1 MGWYKN
7 EISWMAT
14 LGSINGHTVGK
25 YSRRKENAKMTTE
38 KRKVQEVPWHREN
51 PVADFIPYHAQV
63 NENTVKTQG
72 GDYLQI
78 IKLDGVAHESADP
91 SDVEVWKEQL
101 NILLRNISSPQVC
114 LWTNT
119 VRREST
125 VYPNGNFSGEFD
137 SSLNEKYRKHV
148 TQKQMMVNELYLTIV
163 YRPTATKALGF
174 FSKMEKNKEV
184 LRHQQEEAI
193 EKLDEIVSIAVSS
206 LNRYAPRILS
216 TYLRNDILHSEAL
229 EFLDF
234 LVNGDWMPRALPRK
248 VLSECM
254 ARVRPFFGADA
265 FELRGV
271 TDSKMGAC
279 LGIAE
284 YPEGTEAGLL
294 NALLSAPFQMVLTQ
308 SFNFLSKPVAVELLS
323 QQQQRLETTGD
334 LAISQVDAINDGLDD
349 LASGR
354 IVFGEHHLS
363 LTVFG
368 DTPRQLRANLS
379 SARTELADCSMVV
392 AREDWALAAAY
403 WAQLPGNT
411 KYRPRPAPISSRN
424 FAGFSS
430 FHNYPTGQ
438 RTGNQWG
445 SAVTMFKTTSGAPY
459 YFNFH
464 EPLDNAK
471 AKKKE
476 QLEREK
482 GNAALE
488 ELEGKEEQKALGNTL
503 IIGPSGSGKTV
514 VQGFL
519 MAQSKKFNPTQVIF
533 DKDRGLEIYVRASG
547 GVYLPLKSGV
557 RTGFNP
563 FQLEDTEENKLF
575 LVNLVKKCCGGQFTN
590 QEEKEIFNAV
600 NGVMGLPVQKRRLG
614 RCMDFLDPVSDS
626 GPAARLAKWC
636 NGGSLAWV
644 LDNESD
650 ALDFTNNNMFGFDVT
665 EFLDNEEVRTPIV
678 MYLFHRIES
687 LIDGRR
693 FQMFMDEFWKLLLD
707 EYFEDL
713 AQNKQK
719 VIRKQ
724 NGIMVY
730 GTQSPK
736 DVLKSK
742 IAHSLIE
749 QCATFLFMPNPKA
762 DRKDYVDGLHL
773 TEREYQLIKED
784 MAPGSR
790 RFLIKQGHNSVVAE
804 LNLKGFDDELA
815 VISGTTDNVSLMTS
829 IIEQH
834 GEDPAIWLPIFHEQ
848 RRFAK

>member
-1 MGWYKN
+1 MK
-7 EISWMAT
+7 A
-14 LGSINGHTVGK
+14 
-25 YSRRKENAKMTTE
+25 E

-51 PVADFIPYHAQV
+51 SVAEFIPYHAQV

-72 GDYLQI
+72 GDYLQV

-91 SDVEVWKEQL
+91 EDVAIWKEQL
-101 NILLRNISSPQVC
+101 NILLRNISSPQVA

-119 VRREST
+119 VRRENT
-125 VYPNGNFSGEFD
+125 IFPGGEFSGDFD
-137 SSLNEKYRKHV
+137 EGLNNKYSAYV
-148 TQKQMMVNELYLTIV
+148 TKNKMMVNELYLSIV
-163 YRPTATKALGF
+163 YRPTATKAMGF
-174 FSKMEKNKEV
+174 FSKMEKNKAI
-184 LRHQQEEAI
+184 LNQQQFEAI
-193 EKLDEIVSIAVSS
+193 EKLDEIVSIAASS
-206 LNRYAPRILS
+206 LNRYGPRVLS
-216 TYLRNDILHSEAL
+216 TYMRNGILHSEAL

-254 ARVRPFFGADA
+254 ARMRPFFGADA

-271 TDSKMGAC
+271 VDSKMGAV
-279 LGIAE
+279 LGISE

-294 NALLSAPFQMVLTQ
+294 NALLSAPFPLVLTQ
-308 SFNFLSKPVAVELLS
+308 SFNFLSKAVAIELLGR
-323 QQQQRLETTGD
+323 QKKRLETTGD
-334 LAISQVDAINDGLDD
+334 LAVSQVEAIDEGLDD

-354 IVFGEHHLS
+354 IVYGEHHLS

-368 DTPRQLRANLS
+368 DDTRNLRGNLS
-379 SARTELADCSMVV
+379 SARSELADCSMVV

-403 WAQLPGNT
+403 WAQLPGNA

-430 FHNYPTGQ
+430 FHNYPTGE

-445 SAVTMFKTTSGAPY
+445 PAVTMFKTTSGSPY

-464 EPLDNAK
+464 EALDSSK
-471 AKKKE
+471 ARKKAE
-476 QLEREK
+476 LEREK
-482 GNAALE
+482 GAAALK
-488 ELEGKEEQKALGNTL
+488 ELEAKEEQKALGNTL

-519 MAQSKKFNPTQVIF
+519 MSQSKKFNPTQVIF

-547 GVYLPLKSGV
+547 GVYLPLQNGV
-557 RTGFNP
+557 PTGFNP
-563 FQLEDTEENKLF
+563 FQLAPTEDNLLF
-575 LVNLVKKCCGGQFTN
+575 LTDLVKKISGGSFNN
-590 QEEKEIFNAV
+590 QEEKEIDKAV
-600 NGVMGLPVQKRRLG
+600 RGVMGLSKEKRRIG
-614 RCMDFLDPVSDS
+614 RCLDFLDPVSPN
-626 GPAARLAKWC
+626 GPHARLAKWC
-636 NGGSLAWV
+636 EGGSLSWV
-644 LDNESD
+644 LDNPED
-650 ALDFTNNNMFGFDVT
+650 ALDFDNNTMFGFDVT
-665 EFLDNEEVRTPIV
+665 EFLDNAEVRTPVV
-678 MYLFHRIES
+678 MYLFHRIEQ

-736 DVLKSK
+736 DVLRSP

-749 QCATFLFMPNPKA
+749 QCATYVFMPNPKA
-762 DRKDYVDGLHL
+762 DRADYVDGFHL
-773 TEREYQLIKED
+773 TEREFQLIKED

-790 RFLIKQGHNSVVAE
+790 RFLVKQGQNSVVAE

-815 VISGTTDNVSLMTS
+815 VISGTTDNVNLMTE

-834 GEDPAIWLPIFHEQ
+834 GDDPAVWLPIFHEQ
-848 RRFAK
+848 RRFAS

>member
-1 MGWYKN
+1 MK
-7 EISWMAT
+7 A
-14 LGSINGHTVGK
+14 
-25 YSRRKENAKMTTE
+25 E
-38 KRKVQEVPWHREN
+38 KRKVQDVPWHREN
-51 PVADFIPYHAQV
+51 SVAEFIPYQAQV

-72 GDYLQI
+72 GDYLQV

-91 SDVEVWKEQL
+91 EDVGIWKEQI
-101 NILLRNISSPQVC
+101 NILLRNISSPQVA
-114 LWTNT
+114 LWTNI
-119 VRREST
+119 VRRENT
-125 VYPNGNFSGEFD
+125 IFPSGEFAGNFD
-137 SSLNEKYRKHV
+137 KGLNDKYSAYV
-148 TQKQMMVNELYLTIV
+148 TKNKMMVNELYLTIV
-163 YRPTATKALGF
+163 YRPTATKVMGF

-184 LRHQQEEAI
+184 LSQQQFEAI
-193 EKLDEIVSIAVSS
+193 EKLDEIVSITTSS
-206 LNRYAPRILS
+206 LNRYGPRVLS
-216 TYLRNDILHSEAL
+216 TYMRNDIIHSEVL

-254 ARVRPFFGADA
+254 ARMRPFFGADA

-271 TDSKMGAC
+271 VDSRMGAV
-279 LGIAE
+279 LGISE

-294 NALLSAPFQMVLTQ
+294 NALLSAPFPLVLTQ
-308 SFNFLSKPVAVELLS
+308 SFNFLSKAIAIELLGR
-323 QQQQRLETTGD
+323 QKNRLETTGD
-334 LAISQVDAINDGLDD
+334 LAVSQVEALADGLDD

-354 IVFGEHHLS
+354 IVYGEHHLS

-368 DTPRQLRANLS
+368 EDARDLRGNLS
-379 SARTELADCSMVV
+379 AARSELADCSMVV

-403 WAQLPGNT
+403 WAQLPGNA

-430 FHNYPTGQ
+430 FHNYPTGE

-445 SAVTMFKTTSGAPY
+445 PSVTMFKTTSGAPY

-464 EPLDNAK
+464 EALDSSK
-471 AKKKE
+471 ARKKAE
-476 QLEREK
+476 LEREK
-482 GNAALE
+482 GAAALK
-488 ELEGKEEQKALGNTL
+488 ELETKEEQKALGNTL

-519 MAQSKKFNPTQVIF
+519 MSQSKKFNPTQVIF

-547 GVYLPLKSGV
+547 GIYLPLQNGV
-557 RTGFNP
+557 PTGFNP
-563 FQLEDTEENKLF
+563 FQLAQTEDNLLF
-575 LVNLVKKCCGGQFTN
+575 LTDLVKKISGGSFNN
-590 QEEKEIFNAV
+590 QEEKEIDKAV
-600 NGVMGLPVQKRRLG
+600 RGVMGLSKEKRRIG
-614 RCMDFLDPVSDS
+614 RCLDFLDPVSQN
-626 GPAARLAKWC
+626 GPHARLAKWC
-636 NGGSLAWV
+636 EGGSLGWV
-644 LDNESD
+644 LDNPED
-650 ALDFTNNNMFGFDVT
+650 ALDFDNNTMFGFDVT
-665 EFLDNEEVRTPIV
+665 EFLDNAEVRTPVV
-678 MYLFHRIES
+678 MYLFHRIEQ

-736 DVLKSK
+736 DVLRSP

-749 QCATFLFMPNPKA
+749 QCATYVLMPNPKA
-762 DRKDYVDGLHL
+762 DRADYVDGFHL
-773 TEREYQLIKED
+773 TEREFQLIKED

-790 RFLIKQGHNSVVAE
+790 RFLVKQGQNSVVAE

-815 VISGTTDNVSLMTS
+815 VISGTTDNVNLMTE
-829 IIEQH
+829 IIKQH
-834 GEDPAIWLPIFHEQ
+834 GDDPAVWLPIFHEQ
-848 RRFAK
+848 RRFSS

>member
-1 MGWYKN
+1 MK
-7 EISWMAT
+7 A
-14 LGSINGHTVGK
+14 
-25 YSRRKENAKMTTE
+25 E
-38 KRKVQEVPWHREN
+38 KSKVQNVPWHREN
-51 PVADFIPYHAQV
+51 SVAEFIPYQAQV

-72 GDYLQI
+72 GDYLQV

-91 SDVEVWKEQL
+91 EDVEIWKEQI
-101 NILLRNISSPQVC
+101 NILLRNISSPQVA
-114 LWTNT
+114 LWTNI
-119 VRREST
+119 VRRENT
-125 VYPNGNFSGEFD
+125 IFPSGDFFGDFD
-137 SSLNEKYRKHV
+137 AKLNEKYSAFV
-148 TQKQMMVNELYLTIV
+148 TQNKMMVNELYLSIV

-184 LRHQQEEAI
+184 LSQQQFEAI
-193 EKLDEIVSIAVSS
+193 EKLDEVTAIAVSS
-206 LNRYAPRILS
+206 LNRYGPRILG
-216 TYLRNDILHSEAL
+216 TYQRNSILHSEIL

-248 VLSECM
+248 ALSECM
-254 ARVRPFFGADA
+254 ARIRPFFGADA

-271 TDSKMGAC
+271 VDSKMGAV
-279 LGIAE
+279 LGVSE

-294 NALLSAPFQMVLTQ
+294 NAMLSAPFPLVVTQ
-308 SFNFLSKPVAVELLS
+308 SFNFLSKAVAVELLGR
-323 QQQQRLETTGD
+323 QKKRLETAGD
-334 LAISQVDAINDGLDD
+334 LAVSQVQAIDDGLDD

-354 IVFGEHHLS
+354 IVYGEHHLS
-363 LTVFG
+363 LTVYG
-368 DTPRQLRANLS
+368 NDSRNLRGNLS
-379 SARTELADCSMVV
+379 AARSELADCSMVV

-403 WAQLPGNT
+403 WAQLPGNA

-430 FHNYPTGQ
+430 FHNYPTGE

-445 SAVTMFKTTSGAPY
+445 PAVTMFKTTSGAPY

-464 EPLDNAK
+464 EALDNSK
-471 AKKKE
+471 SKKKAE
-476 QLEREK
+476 LEREK
-482 GNAALE
+482 GSKALK
-488 ELEGKEEQKALGNTL
+488 ELEAKEEQKALGNTL

-519 MAQSKKFNPTQVIF
+519 MSQSKKFNPTQVIF

-547 GVYLPLKSGV
+547 GVYLPLQNGV
-557 RTGFNP
+557 PTGFNP
-563 FQLEDTEENKLF
+563 FQLKPTEDNLLF
-575 LVNLVKKCCGGQFTN
+575 LNDLVKKVCGGKFNN
-590 QEEKEIFNAV
+590 QEEKEVDNAV
-600 NGVMGLPVQKRRLG
+600 RGVMGLSREKRRIG
-614 RCMDFLDPVSDS
+614 RCLDFLDPVSES
-626 GPAARLAKWC
+626 GPHARLEKWC
-636 NGGSLAWV
+636 EGGSLGWV
-644 LDNESD
+644 LDNEED
-650 ALDFTNNNMFGFDVT
+650 ALDFDNNSMFGFDVS
-665 EFLDNEEVRTPIV
+665 EFLDNPEVRTPVV
-678 MYLFHRIES
+678 MYLFHRIEQ

-724 NGIMVY
+724 NGIMVF

-736 DVLKSK
+736 DVLRSP

-749 QCATFLFMPNPKA
+749 QCATYVFMPNPKA
-762 DRKDYVDGLHL
+762 DRADYVDGFHL

-790 RFLIKQGHNSVVAE
+790 RFLVKQGQNSVVAE

-815 VISGTTDNVSLMTS
+815 IISGTTDNVHLMTE

-834 GEDPAIWLPIFHEQ
+834 GDDPDVWLPIFHEQ
-848 RRFAK
+848 RRFA

>member
-1 MGWYKN
+1 
-7 EISWMAT
+7 
-14 LGSINGHTVGK
+14 
-25 YSRRKENAKMTTE
+25 MTTQN
-38 KRKVQEVPWHREN
+38 RQVQDVPWHREN
-51 PVADFIPYHAQV
+51 AVAEFIPYQAQV
-63 NENTVKTQG
+63 NENTVKTEG
-72 GDYLQI
+72 GDYLQV
-78 IKLDGVAHESADP
+78 IKLEGVAHESADP
-91 SDVEVWKEQL
+91 EDVRIWKEQL
-101 NILLRNISSPQVC
+101 NILLRNIASPQVS

-125 VYPNGNFSGEFD
+125 IFPGGGFSGDFD
-137 SSLNEKYRKHV
+137 SGLNDKYQALV
-148 TQKQMMVNELYLTIV
+148 TQNKMMVNELYLSII
-163 YRPTATKALGF
+163 YRPAATKAIGL
-174 FSKMEKNKEV
+174 FSRLEKNKAV
-184 LRHQQEEAI
+184 LAQQQHDAI
-193 EKLDEIVSIAVSS
+193 EKLDEIVSVVLSS
-206 LNRYAPRILS
+206 LNRYGPRVLS
-216 TYLRNDILHSEAL
+216 TYMRNDILHSEVL

-234 LVNGDWMPRALPRK
+234 LVNGDWTPRALPRK
-248 VLSECM
+248 ALSDCM
-254 ARVRPFFGADA
+254 ARMRPFFGADA

-271 TDSKMGAC
+271 VDSKMGAC

-294 NALLSAPFQMVLTQ
+294 NALLSAPFPLILTQ
-308 SFNFLSKPVAVELLS
+308 SFNFLSKPVAIELLS
-323 QQQQRLETTGD
+323 RQKARLETTGD
-334 LAISQVDAINDGLDD
+334 LAVSQVEAIDDGLDE

-354 IVFGEHHLS
+354 IVYGEHHLS
-363 LTVFG
+363 LTAFG
-368 DTPRQLRANLS
+368 DDARSLRANLS
-379 SARTELADCSMVV
+379 GARTELADCSMVV

-403 WAQLPGNT
+403 WAQLPGNS

-445 SAVTMFKTTSGAPY
+445 PAVTMLKTTSGAPF

-464 EPLDNAK
+464 EPLDSAK
-471 AKKKE
+471 AKKKV

-482 GNAALE
+482 GSAALAE
-488 ELEGKEEQKALGNTL
+488 MEGKEEQKALGNTL

-519 MAQSKKFNPTQVIF
+519 MSQSKKFNPTQVIF
-533 DKDRGLEIYVRASG
+533 DKDRGLEIYVRACG
-547 GVYLPLKSGV
+547 GVYLPLMNGEPA
-557 RTGFNP
+557 GFNP
-563 FQLEDTEENKLF
+563 FQLEPTEDNLLF
-575 LVNLVKKCCGGQFTN
+575 LSKLVKKVCGGSFSSL
-590 QEEKEIFNAV
+590 EEKDIDAAV
-600 NGVMGLPVQKRRLG
+600 RGVMGLPKNKRRMG
-614 RCMDFLDPVSDS
+614 RCLDFLDPVSES
-626 GPAARLAKWC
+626 GPHSRLAKWC
-636 NGGSLAWV
+636 EGGSLGWV
-644 LDNESD
+644 LDNEED
-650 ALDFTNNNMFGFDVT
+650 ALDFDSNTMFGFDVT
-665 EFLDNEEVRTPIV
+665 EFLDNAEVRTPIV
-678 MYLFHRIES
+678 MYLFHRIEQ

-736 DVLKSK
+736 DVLKSP

-749 QCATFLFMPNPKA
+749 QCATFVFMPNPKA
-762 DRKDYVDGLHL
+762 DRADYVEGFHM
-773 TEREYQLIKED
+773 TEREYQLIKEEL
-784 MAPGSR
+784 APGSR
-790 RFLIKQGHNSVVAE
+790 RFLVKQGHNSVVAE

-815 VISGTTDNVSLMTS
+815 VISGTTDNVNLVTN

-834 GEDPAIWLPIFHEQ
+834 GDDPAVWLPIFHEQ